1 VKSGDIVSHLE
12 WPFWA
17 ISPDKQLCVSLN
29 FARLSK
35 TRPGYGYR
43 GNNEDRLTEVIR
55 VFRAEDQSVVYERKL
70 SDILEEINLIAYPG
84 NDFYLN
90 HVAWSPCST
99 KFISVLSFDDRRTSV
114 RCVYPLLFRVAHRQ
128 VQRIHD
134 SGYFSHHVWV
144 DDRRLF
150 AYLKVKGN
158 TGFAIWSENE
168 GWKPVIKSLPSL
180 DGHPSLMPFA
190 RKVII
195 DSYPDRLGRMRLYL
209 GDYESNQP
217 MKLLGTIM
225 NEAAFRGALRCDL
238 HPRYS
243 QNNKMVV
250 CDFPSKGVRRVL
262 VLQGLDD

>member
-1 VKSGDIVSHLE
+1 
-12 WPFWA
+12 
-17 ISPDKQLCVSLN
+17 
-29 FARLSK
+29 
-35 TRPGYGYR
+35 
-43 GNNEDRLTEVIR
+43 
-55 VFRAEDQSVVYERKL
+55 
-70 SDILEEINLIAYPG
+70 
-84 NDFYLN
+84 
-90 HVAWSPCST
+90 
-99 KFISVLSFDDRRTSV
+99 
-114 RCVYPLLFRVAHRQ
+114 
-128 VQRIHD
+128 
-134 SGYFSHHVWV
+134 
-144 DDRRLF
+144 
-150 AYLKVKGN
+150 
-158 TGFAIWSENE
+158 
-168 GWKPVIKSLPSL
+168 
-180 DGHPSLMPFA
+180 MPFA